1 MSDNAEKNYIQ
12 NDEITTNRFII
23 DINTGTNNKLV
34 EGIKNIFE
42 QKLWI
47 NHEIFYLYLFVKLHF

>member
-42 QKLWI
+42 QKL
-47 NHEIFYLYLFVKLHF
+47 